1 MSNVYWIL
9 EYCATFSEFFLG
21 TIFCGSFIEN
31 TDLKDTLL
39 KRLSVSGVVAI
50 LMLIINQINLYSP
63 VTVLS
68 GFLLIAIS
76 QGFIYKTHPI
86 KASILAVIFLL
97 VIAVVDNIVV
107 SSISYFL
114 KIPTVEIYEEMSLY
128 RAIAVISSKILLML
142 FTVVLNKLFD
152 KKRVL
157 KRKYLI
163 ILFVVT
169 SVMFWITVAL
179 TFLDIKNE
187 AVNSYFSILFF
198 VIMLTLLLVIFFG
211 TFILIDYYENQQKL
225 KLIMLQNKMLEQ
237 SMAETEQT
245 FTMWKTSLHD
255 FKHKIMSLM
264 TLAENN
270 DMSGIRDYLEKE
282 NKLLGKK
289 LFYYKTGNDTVD
301 TILNIKQKIAENNGF
316 IFMINARVPES
327 CKISSV
333 DFAVILGN
341 LLDNAIEASSNEENP
356 FIEVK
361 IKPIEKFLVIAISN
375 KYTKSDTFLNT
386 TKSDKDFHGI
396 GINSVKKTVKNYDGE
411 YAFKVKDGIFHA
423 NIMIPL

>member
-1 MSNVYWIL
+1 
-9 EYCATFSEFFLG
+9 
-21 TIFCGSFIEN
+21 
-31 TDLKDTLL
+31 
-39 KRLSVSGVVAI
+39 
-50 LMLIINQINLYSP
+50 
-63 VTVLS
+63 
-68 GFLLIAIS
+68 
-76 QGFIYKTHPI
+76 
-86 KASILAVIFLL
+86 
-97 VIAVVDNIVV
+97 
-107 SSISYFL
+107 
-114 KIPTVEIYEEMSLY
+114 
-128 RAIAVISSKILLML
+128 
-142 FTVVLNKLFD
+142 
-152 KKRVL
+152 
-157 KRKYLI
+157 
-163 ILFVVT
+163 
-169 SVMFWITVAL
+169 
-179 TFLDIKNE
+179 
-187 AVNSYFSILFF
+187 
-198 VIMLTLLLVIFFG
+198 MLTLLLVIFFG